1 MLQKHS
7 IAQVCQNDKNI
18 GQIKYLEQKVLQ
30 DQSAPP
36 DKVKQLI
43 SIKLPDIESKKV
55 QLVQEQSDQS
65 EDGVPKLTTEQQ
77 EESDHAGTDPDEFNE
92 LTFDPKTDRIVTDSN
107 R

>member
-7 IAQVCQNDKNI
+7 TAQVCQNDKNI
-18 GQIKYLEQKVLQ
+18 GQIKYLAQKVLQ

-55 QLVQEQSDQS
+55 QLVQE
-65 EDGVPKLTTEQQ
+65 
-77 EESDHAGTDPDEFNE
+77 
-92 LTFDPKTDRIVTDSN
+92 
-107 R
+107 